1 MLEKK
6 NKKLKDELESKKLI
20 DNDEFFIRFEELQ
33 KSQIKIS
40 KVSML
45 IVENFLKL

>member
-6 NKKLKDELESKKLI
+6 NKKLKEELESKRLS

-33 KSQIKIS
+33 NLKLKIS